1 VDLRDTETTGYILL
15 GVAVKD
21 GGPRC
26 NARDMLHPM
35 SISAAS
41 LLQGSTA
48 LVLPGLGR
56 EGVRS
61 LRQSDLRKAQTGLT
75 SLQEVL
81 AVTNE

>member
-1 VDLRDTETTGYILL
+1 
-15 GVAVKD
+15 
-21 GGPRC
+21 
-26 NARDMLHPM
+26 MLHPM